1 GCGELTH
8 LQIKSCAF
16 HASKLS
22 AYRCLSELCL
32 KPKRDVKSHLRFV
45 ERGVCIV
52 VGEVLYLALCLGVYK
67 VAAN

>member
-1 GCGELTH
+1 M
-8 LQIKSCAF
+8 
-16 HASKLS
+16 
-22 AYRCLSELCL
+22 SELCL